1 VIRVVLTVAL
11 ATALL
16 TASLPAVDSARAD
29 RTAARL
35 DADFAHVRE
44 SAATLVD
51 RDAPTRS
58 DVSSARRVV
67 TIHVPRSSWTTA
79 AVDTVTMTGSDE
91 GGERTTA
98 TLGYTL
104 ENGRQRRVRLDVPLR
119 TPDGPLVF
127 VGSGTHRLVLTLARG
142 DDGPVV
148 VARRGEE

>member
-1 VIRVVLTVAL
+1 MIRVVLAVAL

-16 TASLPAVDSARAD
+16 AASLPAVDGARAD

-44 SAATLVD
+44 STATLVD
-51 RDAPTRS
+51 REAPTRT
-58 DVSSARRVV
+58 DVAGARRVL
-67 TIHVPRSSWTTA
+67 TIHVPRSSWTTV
-79 AVDTVTMTGSDE
+79 AVDTVSVAGRSDAD
-91 GGERTTA
+91 ERTT

-127 VGSGTHRLVLTLARG
+127 AGSGAHRLVLTLTRG
-142 DDGPVV
+142 HDGPVV
-148 VARRGEE
+148 VARRGEG